1 MKVSNIKT
9 ILLLLLTIATSTAL
23 NAQTEN
29 TSERLIT
36 QLKNGTAPGLLFS
49 NERPAPAALTNK
61 KLNQNESLI
70 TQIKKG
76 TAPGMQFKPGAGSA
90 APMMAPRAR
99 GTATVAAPT
108 QPLPSE
114 KPVTKPSPVTPAAA
128 VLPKQE

>member
-1 MKVSNIKT
+1 MKISNIKT
-9 ILLLLLTIATSTAL
+9 IGLLLLTMATSTAL
-23 NAQTEN
+23 KAQTEN

-36 QLKNGTAPGLLFS
+36 QLMNGTAPGLLFS
-49 NERPAPAALTNK
+49 SEKPAPAPVTTK

-76 TAPGMQFKPGAGSA
+76 TAPGMQFKPVAGSA
-90 APMMAPRAR
+90 PVMARA
-99 GTATVAAPT
+99 ATIAAPT

-114 KPVTKPSPVTPAAA
+114 KPVTKPEQVKPATA